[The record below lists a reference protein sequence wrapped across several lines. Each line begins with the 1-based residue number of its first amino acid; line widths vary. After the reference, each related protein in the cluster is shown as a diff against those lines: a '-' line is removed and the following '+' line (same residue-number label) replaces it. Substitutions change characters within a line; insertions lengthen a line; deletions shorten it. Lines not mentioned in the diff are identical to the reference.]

1 MGEFSARDRGLA
13 LLAGLAVVVIWGVS
27 FTATRVA
34 VLEIPPLTLALL
46 RFAIAVAV
54 MWPLLRRR
62 LVGLDLSRADWWGV
76 LWVGLTGV
84 TLAFLF
90 ENLGLKYTTASHG
103 ALIVAATPLAT
114 AAAEGVVT
122 RRLPR
127 ATTSLGLLLGFAGV
141 VVVVGSGSGGG
152 ASLLGDL
159 FMVCTVFVWAAYAFL
174 TFRLTNRLPSV
185 VVTFLALAAG
195 ALGLVPLAGVEL
207 AITGMGRPGAAALV
221 ALVYLGVFCSA
232 IAYVW
237 WNRAIQVL
245 GATATNSLIYG
256 IPVVGVVTGVLVL
269 GEPLGVGVVVGGL
282 LVVAGVALTSLTK
295 GTAGA
300 IIRRLRRPLRPVA

>member
-1 MGEFSARDRGLA
+1 MAGFSTRDRGLA

-34 VLEIPPLTLALL
+34 VREIPPLTLALL
-46 RFAIAVAV
+46 RFAMAVLV

-62 LVGLDLSRADWWGV
+62 LVGLELSRSDRWGV

-90 ENLGLKYTTASHG
+90 ENLGLKYTTASRG

-114 AAAEGVVT
+114 AAAEAVAT

-127 ATTSLGLLLGFAGV
+127 LATSLGLGLGFAGV
-141 VVVVGSGSGGG
+141 VVVVGTGSGG
-152 ASLLGDL
+152 AATLLGDL
-159 FMVCTVFVWAAYAFL
+159 FMVCTVFTWAAYAFL
-174 TFRLTNRLPSV
+174 TFRLTARLPSV
-185 VVTFLALAAG
+185 VLTFLALAAG
-195 ALGLVPLAGVEL
+195 TLALVPLSAVEL

-221 ALVYLGVFCSA
+221 ALLYLGIFCSA

-256 IPVVGVVTGVLVL
+256 IPVVGVVTGVMVL
-269 GEPLGVGVVVGGL
+269 GEPLGVGVVTGGA
-282 LVVAGVALTSLTK
+282 LVVAGVALTSLRE

-300 IIRRLRRPLRPVA
+300 IMRRLRRPLRPLP